1 MKICVTIAAF
11 FILGAATAVA
21 QSTAPSAEVKPAVQQ
36 DAAPAGTVAQA
47 KIDPAKE
54 ADIRKLL
61 EVSGTKAIMIDTM
74 GSLLKSL
81 RPMLENALPPGDYR
95 GKLIDLFYVKFQSK
109 LDLNRFL
116 DMAMVS
122 YDRYFS
128 DEEIKSLIVFYQTP
142 AGQKTVSVMPKIIN
156 EMREGGQKL
165 GEPLGRDAMQEVLAE
180 HPELLEAM
188 QAAAKNR

>member
-1 MKICVTIAAF
+1 MKICATIAAF
-11 FILGAATAVA
+11 FILGAACAVA
-21 QSTAPSAEVKPAVQQ
+21 QSTAPSAEVKPAVPQ
-36 DAAPAGTVAQA
+36 DAAPASTVTQA

-54 ADIRKLL
+54 ADIRRLL
-61 EVSGTKAIMIDTM
+61 EVSGTKAIMTDTM
-74 GSLLKSL
+74 ASLLKSM
-81 RPMLENALPPGDYR
+81 RPLLENALPPGDYR

-116 DMAMVS
+116 DLAMVS

-142 AGQKTVSVMPKIIN
+142 AGKKTVSVMPKIIN